1 MNNYQY
7 GGAEKLNMS
16 AVYKELTDKDSAK
29 DSLRAV
35 ATKLNK
41 FEMNTHDL
49 TPGSISALVKIL
61 KSNNLL
67 MMNIKLLDILVSQ
80 RDGALSNH
88 MVEMMRD
95 FPNNAWPN
103 LTDAA
108 LPDDTARQNT
118 FGAAG
123 SLAERLVLEKNRQ
136 RQRIAVGDR
145 KVPEAGH
152 GTNIYT
158 EAANGDTVNINWLLP
173 HIDLFTNPAQRVEAF
188 DSNKFD
194 SKMLNNLF
202 DNAKNAGGTSGV
214 MRGIETLR
222 PASTGLDAGR
232 YIELIGIL
240 NDLRGFVLLYN
251 LIVDLK
257 DPDKNADLLKRIKE
271 MVIPP
276 TDHTGVYAA
285 IEDVNEKLY
294 RHCFYEQVDLFAIDY
309 VTKKSAVLAPGRN
322 TYTVSEHFNKMYD
335 AWTNDPP
342 TIPHQGIIS
351 KDTLWK
357 LIRDACQVPATLT
370 PERISVVKKLFNI
383 SDAAAWAS
391 KAETIMGPL
400 VEPMDF
406 IEEIFINFNCSD
418 SADYKML
425 FLFLFS
431 FGRNARMREE
441 RITLGDAPVG
451 DDQLT
456 DYQLRYLD
464 PMFEKLKLELD
475 ARMKIADAVF
485 KADENR
491 NSDAITQCL
500 SSIGQSY
507 GAAGSSGV
515 DDDGTGDDEVKD
527 GRKDRE
533 NLSDDDS
540 SGEVSGPLRK
550 LKILNTFFE
559 EYLSFTS
566 LPTDESSYDVIE
578 SFVKNI
584 YKALYDADKSGVIE
598 LKNPTEVSE
607 IVKNDPRS
615 KNGFSNKGTTMR
627 LREYN
632 KKARH
637 ITIRLV
643 AMDSDNDYSKLPG
656 HKSMYDTLKGDNFEL
671 LSEFTLQ
678 LFKNIN
684 LKPTVIT
691 EYFQNLGDTEIKQ
704 TKEFFQITY
713 IVESQ
718 YSMLNLT
725 KIGQTRELVE
735 RLRDDL
741 TRKGKV
747 NLEELG
753 GEYAITVLGREQKG
767 EWYDKGSGEN
777 VITDSQLVGDGVIFK
792 IEDKHAQ
799 ITDRAVAKDVLEK
812 FVEAVQLA
820 AANGAGEA
828 PPAAISL
835 LAEFLNLFAVVGL
848 GDPTNWIL
856 ARKNDAG
863 NVVDKSYLYFNE
875 KLEEHPSFK
884 ILKGKCLSDNPC
896 VLEKI
901 NDKSLYDNGQWPE
914 NGKISL
920 TKLQLIISEF
930 PQALVSGSGEL
941 PFRFTFRPLK
951 STTGGGI
958 GRGMHSLLYGGAGTE
973 DGDDSV
979 PEETEDPAKS
989 KMHGTWENITTS
1001 SKQKKLLRN
1010 LSEYTIS
1017 PDYINKRAAKE
1028 LIQQNKVLK
1037 DKMVSRRAKMFGI
1050 SNEPNPSDQ
1059 NDQGDGDGTNNTES
1073 DEMKKIKEELKKQRE
1088 LQAKALE
1095 SQNKKALLDAQNQST
1110 QLQQKLNQLANRT
1123 TNTTSGQQVRPSQTP
1138 AAPSSARPGQPPPAR
1153 PGPPSPARPG
1163 QQPVKPGQQP
1173 VKPGKQPVK
1182 PNEKSSE
1189 SDLPN
1194 ESGQP
1199 EKKEPSFMD
1208 RLFSSSSDKDKEK
1221 DDFQKEKEDFQK
1233 EKEKQQEDEQKKKEM
1248 EERMEKLKKEEV
1260 IQTDLFKQLPH
1271 KSSPEYEKVKKLM
1284 IEQIKLIHKYNL
1296 LRQESFQL
1304 MLENSKYENL
1314 EYENKEQKELIKD
1327 LENKMFS
1334 IIQQILSS
1342 KTSNK
1347 NLNKLNSDL
1356 LSYIDDLKSNDPDGS
1371 LVDTDKYIELIES
1384 FKSSTKKRT
1393 LKKQKRLSNKKKGE
1407 KKKRTLKK
1415 LRQKLTPKKIKKKTP
1430 TKSKKITKVKRT
1442 PTKSKNFNKIQR
1454 TPTKSKK

>member
-1 MNNYQY
+1 MNNFQY
-7 GGAEKLNMS
+7 GGGNDMEAVFDSVCVGDGTDEHYKFLRKLNDEYDELIKKIEGNRNINTD
-16 AVYKELTDKDSAK
+16 AVIAGLSEDGFNLMNIRMLYLVLNKLGLVTSGGATENLYGWPIGKKLGPINVSGVRNGHLKTELNPPELTNENITDQNWTAEHRTAWSANGGRQL
-29 DSLRAV
+29 DGAV
-35 ATKLNK
+35 AVVKWGVPAFPYIREWDVTDGNATGIIEEAHVLRDIYGVVDGAVAVNSVPGDPWEWLKRMQLGTGGGRDLAVKSLYKLLNSFRNFIYLKNFVNK
-41 FEMNTHDL
+41 EMDYNIREDEYIKITCERPITGLRPSPPVTGLNMVSIFKTNLTLMGLMEESYINGPQDNHVFFTNQLDHTNGTPNNPANYFQVHTDDL
-49 TPGSISALVKIL
+49 LANVEFSFGVDGGGG
-61 KSNNLL
+61 NY
-67 MMNIKLLDILVSQ
+67 LDILNKIY
-80 RDGALSNH
+80 DKYDLS
-88 MVEMMRD
+88 
-95 FPNNAWPN
+95 A
-103 LTDAA
+103 
-108 LPDDTARQNT
+108 DT
-118 FGAAG
+118 
-123 SLAERLVLEKNRQ
+123 EK
-136 RQRIAVGDR
+136 
-145 KVPEAGH
+145 
-152 GTNIYT
+152 
-158 EAANGDTVNINWLLP
+158 
-173 HIDLFTNPAQRVEAF
+173 
-188 DSNKFD
+188 
-194 SKMLNNLF
+194 
-202 DNAKNAGGTSGV
+202 
-214 MRGIETLR
+214 
-222 PASTGLDAGR
+222 
-232 YIELIGIL
+232 
-240 NDLRGFVLLYN
+240 
-251 LIVDLK
+251 
-257 DPDKNADLLKRIKE
+257 
-271 MVIPP
+271 
-276 TDHTGVYAA
+276 
-285 IEDVNEKLY
+285 
-294 RHCFYEQVDLFAIDY
+294 
-309 VTKKSAVLAPGRN
+309 
-322 TYTVSEHFNKMYD
+322 
-335 AWTNDPP
+335 
-342 TIPHQGIIS
+342 GII
-351 KDTLWK
+351 KKYAFHIFTMRNPCMHPQQIL
-357 LIRDACQVPATLT
+357 PATST
-370 PERISVVKKLFNI
+370 PAA
-383 SDAAAWAS
+383 AAAWQS
-391 KAETIMGPL
+391 VFRKLFPYFCQEVEDIVSMRKAL
-400 VEPMDF
+400 V
-406 IEEIFINFNCSD
+406 D
-418 SADYKML
+418 SVVE
-425 FLFLFS
+425 S
-431 FGRNARMREE
+431 GNV
-441 RITLGDAPVG
+441 TV
-451 DDQLT
+451 
-456 DYQLRYLD
+456 
-464 PMFEKLKLELD
+464 
-475 ARMKIADAVF
+475 KIAHI
-485 KADENR
+485 KKCLKGMAD
-491 NSDAITQCL
+491 TW
-500 SSIGQSY
+500 
-507 GAAGSSGV
+507 GAASLTPTDV
-515 DDDGTGDDEVKD
+515 AKTLKD

-615 KNGFSNKGTTMR
+615 KNGFSNKGTSWR

-684 LKPTVIT
+684 LKPTDIT
-691 EYFQNLGDTEIKQ
+691 EYFQNLGDTEIKK
-704 TKEFFQITY
+704 TNNSFEITY

-725 KIGQTRELVE
+725 KSGRTTELVE

-741 TRKGKV
+741 RRIGKV
-747 NLEELG
+747 KLEELG
-753 GEYAITVLGREQKG
+753 GEYAITVLGREDKG
-767 EWYDKGSGEN
+767 ERYERGSGEN

-799 ITDRAVAKDVLEK
+799 ITGAAVNVYEE
-812 FVEAVQLA
+812 FA
-820 AANGAGEA
+820 AAGAA
-828 PPAAISL
+828 VDAISKL
-835 LAEFLNLFAVVGL
+835 KEFLNLFNVVEGVT
-848 GDPTNWIL
+848 GTGGNPIDWIL
-856 ARKNDAG
+856 AGGGPSG
-863 NVVDKSYLYFNE
+863 NVVEGSYLYFNE

-884 ILKGKCLSDNPC
+884 TLKDKCLSDNPC

-914 NGKISL
+914 NGKISI
-920 TKLQLIISEF
+920 TKLKLKISEF
-930 PQALVSGSGEL
+930 PQARDAYTGDRKWSGT
-941 PFRFTFRPLK
+941 FTFRPLK

-958 GRGMHSLLYGGAGTE
+958 GSGMHSLLYGGAGTE

-979 PEETEDPAKS
+979 PEETEDPTNS

-1001 SKQKKLLRN
+1001 SKQKTLLRN

-1037 DKMVSRRAKMFGI
+1037 DKMVSRRAEMFGI

-1073 DEMKKIKEELKKQRE
+1073 EEMKKIKEELKKQRE

-1110 QLQQKLNQLANRT
+1110 QLQQKLNQLANKT
-1123 TNTTSGQQVRPSQTP
+1123 TNTNSGQQVRPSQTP

-1454 TPTKSKK
+1454 TPTNSKK